1 MNVTS
6 GGAATTLSM
15 VDTRDNAFIEKLTIQ
30 LSEKDSQIRKL
41 QVQVDDF
48 AKQRLARLQNAS

>member
-1 MNVTS
+1 MTG

-15 VDTRDNAFIEKLTIQ
+15 VDTRDNEFIEKLTFQ

-48 AKQRLARLQNAS
+48 AK

>member
-48 AKQRLARLQNAS
+48 AK